1 MRIFVDS
8 DVVVSSLLSQLG
20 AAYFLL
26 NSNSLEL
33 FISSLSKKELQI
45 VIQRLGIGEGE
56 LTMLIENSFE
66 VIVLSESL
74 TTLKESFKQYV
85 LDIDD
90 AHIVA
95 GAKKAK
101 ADFLITYNV
110 KDFKIE
116 KIKQDLNIL
125 TLTPGN
131 FLQYLRSAQ

>member
-8 DVVVSSLLSQLG
+8 DVIVSSLLSQLG

-26 NSNSLEL
+26 NTSSLEL
-33 FISSLSKKELQI
+33 FISSQSKREIQI
-45 VIQRLGIGEGE
+45 VIQRLNIEE
-56 LTMLIENSFE
+56 SILTALVENSLE
-66 VIVLSESL
+66 VVTLSESL
-74 TTLKESFKQYV
+74 TTLEESFKQYV

-95 GAKKAK
+95 GAKAAK

-110 KDFKIE
+110 KDYKIE

-131 FLQYLRSAQ
+131 FLQYLRSIQ